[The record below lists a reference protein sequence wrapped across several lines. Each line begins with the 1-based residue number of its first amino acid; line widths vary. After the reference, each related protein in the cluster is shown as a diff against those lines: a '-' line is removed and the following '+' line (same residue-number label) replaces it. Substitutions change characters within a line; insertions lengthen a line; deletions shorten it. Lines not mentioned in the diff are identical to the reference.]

1 VRRLLHEPLLHFLI
15 LGALLFALYGWLHGG
30 ARKAADEIVVT
41 RGQLQ
46 SLQTQF
52 ERTRQRPPTADERQ
66 ELVDG
71 WVREEIFYREG
82 LAMGLDRD
90 DPVVRRRVAQKLE
103 FIGDGSTPAPPTPLE
118 LQAWLD
124 GNADRYQIE
133 PRYTLTQVYFDIARH
148 GERLDA
154 DVASALRSLD
164 KGKMPDGDS
173 TLLPPTLDRAPA
185 SQVTRIFGLAFADAL
200 KALPLGAWQG
210 PLRSTFGVHLVRL
223 SAVEP
228 ARAATLGEAR
238 AAVERDFV
246 QARAA
251 RLDAEQYQKLRARY
265 VVRVDATPAP
275 VP

>member
-1 VRRLLHEPLLHFLI
+1 MRRLLREPLLHFLI
-15 LGALLFALYGWLHGG
+15 LGALLFGLYHVLHGAG
-30 ARKAADEIVVT
+30 VKTSDEIVLT
-41 RGQLQ
+41 RGQVR
-46 SLQTQF
+46 SLEAQF

-103 FIGDGSTPAPPTPLE
+103 FIGDGSTPAPPTTIE

-133 PRYTLTQVYFDIARH
+133 PRYTLTQVYFDVARH
-148 GERLDA
+148 GEKLDA
-154 DVASALRSLD
+154 DVASVWRSLE
-164 KGKMPDGDS
+164 KGEMPGGDS
-173 TLLPPTLDRAPA
+173 TLLPPTLVRAPA
-185 SQVTRIFGLAFADAL
+185 SQVTRVFGLSFADAL
-200 KALPLGAWQG
+200 KSLPLGAWQG